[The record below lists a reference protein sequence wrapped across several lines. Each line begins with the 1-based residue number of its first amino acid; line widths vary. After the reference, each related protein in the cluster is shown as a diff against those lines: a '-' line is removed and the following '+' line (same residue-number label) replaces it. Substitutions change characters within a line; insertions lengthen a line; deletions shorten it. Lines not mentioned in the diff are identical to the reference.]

1 MINFIIISTTSIQS
15 KWHHVPIFVIF
26 FGQQKKAYKK
36 HTPKLL
42 RQLIYDSPIRHARIS
57 SPWLSRS
64 DNWRVYLRVCLYVDV
79 YLQVVHLS
87 TLRIDLW
94 ITDQLNADKVLAFYH
109 SVMTV
114 THGDP
119 RVIHIDINSPWSML
133 SVFFIKHT
141 EPRGLLSQLK
151 YCTHCSHFWT

>member
-1 MINFIIISTTSIQS
+1 MYLFNFIIIISTTSIQS
-15 KWHHVPIFVIF
+15 KWYREPIFVIF
-26 FGQQKKAYKK
+26 FGQQKKDFKNIHQNYCDNK
-36 HTPKLL
+36 
-42 RQLIYDSPIRHARIS
+42 YDCPIRHARIS

-64 DNWRVYLRVCLYVDV
+64 DNWRVYLRVCSYEDV
-79 YLQVVHLS
+79 YLQVVYLS

-133 SVFFIKHT
+133 SVFLH
-141 EPRGLLSQLK
+141 Q
-151 YCTHCSHFWT
+151 THGTARFA

>member
-1 MINFIIISTTSIQS
+1 M
-15 KWHHVPIFVIF
+15 
-26 FGQQKKAYKK
+26 
-36 HTPKLL
+36 
-42 RQLIYDSPIRHARIS
+42 
-57 SPWLSRS
+57 
-64 DNWRVYLRVCLYVDV
+64 DV

-109 SVMTV
+109 SVMIV

-151 YCTHCSHFWT
+151 YCTHCSHFWSHFRTTRKISKIFIINIYHIFTCWPWPRLHKFEKLFRLCTKYLQKLISIKTFKIISVKTLFCWNILLKYFVLQ